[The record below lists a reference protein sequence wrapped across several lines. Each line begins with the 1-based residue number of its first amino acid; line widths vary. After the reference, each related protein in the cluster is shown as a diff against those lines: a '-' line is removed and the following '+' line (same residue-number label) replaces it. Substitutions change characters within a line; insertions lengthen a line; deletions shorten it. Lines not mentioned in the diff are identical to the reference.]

1 MKYLKKANS
10 QEEYKNY
17 LQDYDSAAVTS
28 RVSLVEG
35 QLEFFDNS
43 GLFYIEAI
51 SDITIPIR
59 SMTFRDYSYD
69 GENWIEYG
77 SSIKKDLTIP
87 SGCRVY
93 LKEGHENSLLK
104 HIIGTYKIGG
114 NINTSDYKF
123 TDALG
128 LVEIKEDFVFNVY
141 KGATY
146 YNFSGCTN
154 LVKAPK
160 LIAPYSKPGNYQ
172 SVILTNVFKGCTSLT
187 SAPIILI
194 NGLHT
199 SNYGS
204 FNLDNL
210 FSGCSKLTSEIIVKV
225 GTIVSGAAVTAT
237 NWLADVPLG
246 TLVLSPALYKRL
258 KDSYIPDGWKVLLS
272 DIDSSE
278 RYIEFTLDGTA
289 YKSDEN
295 MTWAQWAISE
305 YNTIGLRVSGTSIIN
320 DLGTLYLGDT
330 AVSSSDLVTCIMGTD
345 YTIKTSTTK

>member
-28 RVSLVEG
+28 RVSLVGG

-51 SDITIPIR
+51 SDITIPKN

-69 GENWIEYG
+69 GENWIEY
-77 SSIKKDLTIP
+77 SSVTTEGITIP

-93 LKEGHENSLLK
+93 LKKGHETSHLK
-104 HIIGTYKIGG
+104 NITGTYKIGG
-114 NINTSDYKF
+114 NIDTTNYRF

-128 LVEIKEDFVFNVY
+128 LVEINEDFVFNVY

-154 LVKAPK
+154 LVKVPK
-160 LIAPYSKPGNYQ
+160 LIAPYSKPGTYQ
-172 SVILTNVFKGCTSLT
+172 SVSLTNIFKGCTSLT

-194 NGLHT
+194 KGLH
-199 SNYGS
+199 SGSYGS
-204 FNLDNL
+204 LNLSNL
-210 FSGCSKLTSEIIVKV
+210 FNGCSNLTSEIIVKV
-225 GTIVSGAAVTAT
+225 DKIVSNTVTAT
-237 NWLADVPLG
+237 NWLEDVPLG
-246 TLVLSPALYKRL
+246 TLVLSPTLYERL

-289 YKSDEN
+289 YKSDES
-295 MTWAQWAISE
+295 MTWAQWVTSE
-305 YNTIGLRVSGTSIIN
+305 YNTIGLKVSGTSIIN
-320 DLGTLYLGDT
+320 DLGTLYFGDT

-345 YTIKTSTTK
+345 YTIKTTTTE